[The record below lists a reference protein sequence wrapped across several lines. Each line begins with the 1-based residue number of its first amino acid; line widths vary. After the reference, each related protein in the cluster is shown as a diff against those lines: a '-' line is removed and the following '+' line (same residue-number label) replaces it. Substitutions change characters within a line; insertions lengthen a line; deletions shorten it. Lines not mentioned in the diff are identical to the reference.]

1 MRFTIRKYQKT
12 DRDGLL
18 HFLQK
23 CLPESGRAL
32 ELDGRHKMYRNIED
46 SFEKFWCLLDGDSII
61 GTVALKKLD
70 EEKCELKT
78 LYLLQKYHGRKL
90 GLWLLK
96 TAISEAKDS
105 GYKAMYLD
113 TLSTSKKAISLY
125 EKMGFVLTEK
135 YNSNDRADVFMV
147 LRLDAAELC
156 YGRYSRLLYLQ
167 TAGWR

>member
-46 SFEKFWCLLDGDSII
+46 FFEKFWYLLDGDSII

-78 LYLLQKYHGRKL
+78 LFLLQKNHGRKL

-113 TLSTSKKAISLY
+113 TLSTSQKAISLY
-125 EKMGFVLTEK
+125 EKMGLVLTER

-147 LRLDAAELC
+147 
-156 YGRYSRLLYLQ
+156 YYLE
-167 TAGWR
+167 

>member
-1 MRFTIRKYQKT
+1 MDDRCDDESDVKEKKMLKIRKYKKDYN
-12 DRDGLL
+12 DRLL
-18 HFLQK
+18 LFLQA
-23 CLPESGRAL
+23 CLPESGRHL
-32 ELDGRHKMYRNIED
+32 ELHGRHKIYENIED
-46 SFEKFWCLLDGDSII
+46 FFEEFWCLLDGEDII
-61 GTVALKKLD
+61 GTVAFKEID
-70 EEKCELKT
+70 EGKCELKT

-113 TLSTSKKAISLY
+113 TLSTSQKAISLY

-147 LRLDAAELC
+147 
-156 YGRYSRLLYLQ
+156 YYLK
-167 TAGWR
+167 